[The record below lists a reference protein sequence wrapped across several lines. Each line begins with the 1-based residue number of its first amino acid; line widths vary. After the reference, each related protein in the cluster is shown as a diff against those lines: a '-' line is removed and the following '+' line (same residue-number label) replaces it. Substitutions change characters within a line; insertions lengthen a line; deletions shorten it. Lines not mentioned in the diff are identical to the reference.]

1 MAKKK
6 KEKKED
12 AKKEKSS
19 FDYKEYIEKTF
30 TNPKAFIYYIVVND
44 LTLKNK
50 DEVNDLYNKFK
61 VLGGN

>member
-6 KEKKED
+6 KEKKENS
-12 AKKEKSS
+12 KKEKSS

-30 TNPKAFIYYIVVND
+30 TKPKAFIYYIVVND
-44 LTLKNK
+44 LTLKNE

-61 VLGGN
+61 VLGGI

>member
-6 KEKKED
+6 KEKKENG
-12 AKKEKSS
+12 KKQKTS

-44 LTLKNK
+44 LTLKNE

-61 VLGGN
+61 VLGGI